1 MEASL
6 LKIAGFLLAGLW
18 TGWAVFILA
27 EDVKIRWKI
36 QARRIRAVILGL
48 VLLIFLAVLLLL
60 DFRHFVLFV
69 SAMTLGVVLMN
80 DRSKKI

>member
-6 LKIAGFLLAGLW
+6 LKSAGFVLAGLW
-18 TGWAVFILA
+18 AGWAIFTLA

-36 QARRIRAVILGL
+36 QVRRIRAVILGL
-48 VLLIFLAVLLLL
+48 VLLTFLAVLLLL
-60 DFRHFVLFV
+60 DVRHFVLFV